1 MKEEV
6 FALVA
11 FSSTHSAI
19 KAEKELMRHELNVRI
34 IPVPREI
41 TAGCGLS
48 IRFDLNDL
56 ERVKKII
63 DDNNIETSGYYH
75 IKKVGLSKEI
85 KSIL

>member
-19 KAEKELMRHELNVRI
+19 KAEKELTRHELDVKI

-48 IRFDLNDL
+48 IRFDLSDL
-56 ERVKKII
+56 KQVKKII

-75 IKKVGLSKEI
+75 IKKIGLNKEI
-85 KSIL
+85 KTIF